1 MAKVIRYELC
11 TKTNRGTHENPLWEE
26 VLSTIDLG
34 YSEFNELIAKQEAHN
49 GQYSIVDDGT
59 ADNFAPTISERL
71 RVIEQFLEK
80 LKAVFPTLGT

>member
-11 TKTNRGTHENPLWEE
+11 TKTNRGTHENPLWVE

-49 GQYSIVDDGT
+49 GEYTILDDGIEET
-59 ADNFAPTISERL
+59 GSPTIATRL
-71 RVIEQFLEK
+71 AVIENIINK
-80 LKAVFPTLGT
+80 IKTAFPNLI